1 MTYEAKLAAP
11 FPAFAGLGVRRAV
24 GHCRGGDRAF
34 VSPAPAAGIVVSL
47 RLMNLLS
54 ILLGCN
60 SFAGIQKAA
69 VD

>member
-1 MTYEAKLAAP
+1 MTDEAKLAAP

-24 GHCRGGDRAF
+24 GHCPGGAGLC
-34 VSPAPAAGIVVSL
+34 VACAAAGIVVSL
-47 RLMNLLS
+47 RLIDLLS

-60 SFAGIQKAA
+60 SFAGTQKTA